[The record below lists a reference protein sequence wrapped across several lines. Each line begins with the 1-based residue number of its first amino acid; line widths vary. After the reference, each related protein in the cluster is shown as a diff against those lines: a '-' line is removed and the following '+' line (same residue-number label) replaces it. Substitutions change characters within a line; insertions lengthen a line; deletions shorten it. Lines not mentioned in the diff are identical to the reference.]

1 MSSQPSGPSPDVP
14 PATQV
19 TLPIHE
25 PGVRLFLL
33 TRLILTFDSGDER
46 VIAQLLAA
54 GFTAELVDKL
64 RGMSLVDALRFVASH
79 CGLSVAVDAD
89 AVRLQMVKLERSR
102 ADRQL
107 YEYFVHAG
115 ASPTT
120 ISRLFGVAAADV
132 RRLRKLVAPRVATGG
147 RPRCPPE
154 ALRLDIEAAWQQ
166 ITREE
171 SSERQA
177 LWKLHQQ
184 FPTETI
190 ASLESVIRPAAGNS
204 AASKSGPA
212 TPVNSAECTWHA
224 LSPLATAPGA
234 VSAVSAVV
242 SAASSAAVAA

>member
-1 MSSQPSGPSPDVP
+1 MSSSTSSPTCSPGPEATQS
-14 PATQV
+14 TQV

-64 RGMSLVDALRFVASH
+64 RSMSLIDALRFVASH

-89 AVRLQMVKLERSR
+89 AVRGQMVKLERSR

-132 RRLRKLVAPRVATGG
+132 RRLRKLVAPHVATGG

-154 ALRLDIEAAWQQ
+154 PLRLDIEAAWKQ
-166 ITREE
+166 ICRQE

-177 LWKLHQQ
+177 LWQLHQQ
-184 FPTETI
+184 FPTETM
-190 ASLESVIRPAAGNS
+190 AALESVIRPPASPPAHASPGSTCAATLANCGW
-204 AASKSGPA
+204 PTA
-212 TPVNSAECTWHA
+212 TPLPTA
-224 LSPLATAPGA
+224 LTAA
-234 VSAVSAVV
+234 
-242 SAASSAAVAA
+242 

>member
-1 MSSQPSGPSPDVP
+1 MSSPTSSPSPEVTQP
-14 PATQV
+14 TQV

-64 RGMSLVDALRFVASH
+64 RSMSLIDSLRFVASH

-132 RRLRKLVAPRVATGG
+132 RRLRKLVAPHVATGG

-154 ALRLDIEAAWQQ
+154 PLRLDIEAAWKQ
-166 ITREE
+166 ICRQECN
-171 SSERQA
+171 ERQA
-177 LWKLHQQ
+177 LWQLHQQ
-184 FPTETI
+184 FPTETM
-190 ASLESVIRPAAGNS
+190 AALESVIRPPASSSAYVSHGSTS
-204 AASKSGPA
+204 AAALAGC
-212 TPVNSAECTWHA
+212 VRSAAAPSSTA
-224 LSPLATAPGA
+224 LS
-234 VSAVSAVV
+234 
-242 SAASSAAVAA
+242 AA

>member
-1 MSSQPSGPSPDVP
+1 MSSPTSSPSPEVTQP
-14 PATQV
+14 TQV

-64 RGMSLVDALRFVASH
+64 RSMSLIDALRFVASH

-89 AVRLQMVKLERSR
+89 AVKLQMVKLERSR

-120 ISRLFGVAAADV
+120 ISRLFGVAATDV
-132 RRLRKLVAPRVATGG
+132 RRLRKLVAPHVATGG

-154 ALRLDIEAAWQQ
+154 ALRLVIEAAWQRISRQ
-166 ITREE
+166 E

-177 LWKLHQQ
+177 LWQLHQQ

-190 ASLESVIRPAAGNS
+190 AALESVIRPSAGSSVYGSPGSSNAAGLANCAWPASPSSLASHTALS
-204 AASKSGPA
+204 AA
-212 TPVNSAECTWHA
+212 
-224 LSPLATAPGA
+224 
-234 VSAVSAVV
+234 
-242 SAASSAAVAA
+242 

>member
-1 MSSQPSGPSPDVP
+1 MSSSTSSANPEATQS
-14 PATQV
+14 TQV

-46 VIAQLLAA
+46 DIAQLLAA

-64 RGMSLVDALRFVASH
+64 RSMSLIDALRFVASH

-89 AVRLQMVKLERSR
+89 AVRVQMVKLERSR

-132 RRLRKLVAPRVATGG
+132 RRLRKLVAPHVATGG

-154 ALRLDIEAAWQQ
+154 PLRLDIEAAWKRICRQ
-166 ITREE
+166 E

-177 LWKLHQQ
+177 LWQLHQQ
-184 FPTETI
+184 FPTETM
-190 ASLESVIRPAAGNS
+190 AALESVIRTLASSPAYVSPGSTSAATLANCMWPAATPSPTALS
-204 AASKSGPA
+204 AA
-212 TPVNSAECTWHA
+212 
-224 LSPLATAPGA
+224 
-234 VSAVSAVV
+234 
-242 SAASSAAVAA
+242 

>member
-1 MSSQPSGPSPDVP
+1 MSSQTSGPSPDAI

-64 RGMSLVDALRFVASH
+64 RSMSLIDALRFVASH

-89 AVRLQMVKLERSR
+89 AVKLQMVKLERSR

-132 RRLRKLVAPRVATGG
+132 RRLRKLVAPQVATGG

-154 ALRLDIEAAWQQ
+154 ALRLDIEAAWQRISSQ
-166 ITREE
+166 E

-190 ASLESVIRPAAGNS
+190 AALESVIRPAAGSSAYRSPGSPS
-204 AASKSGPA
+204 AAGLANGAWPA
-212 TPVNSAECTWHA
+212 SPFSLASHTA
-224 LSPLATAPGA
+224 LS
-234 VSAVSAVV
+234 
-242 SAASSAAVAA
+242 AA

>member
-1 MSSQPSGPSPDVP
+1 MSISATSPSPE
-14 PATQV
+14 AAQSAQV

-64 RGMSLVDALRFVASH
+64 RSMSLIDALRFVASH

-115 ASPTT
+115 ASPNT

-132 RRLRKLVAPRVATGG
+132 RRLRKLVAPHVATGG

-154 ALRLDIEAAWQQ
+154 PLRLDIEAAWKQ
-166 ITREE
+166 ICRQDC
-171 SSERQA
+171 SERQA
-177 LWKLHQQ
+177 LWQLHQR
-184 FPTETI
+184 FPSETM
-190 ASLESVIRPAAGNS
+190 AALESVIRPAAIS
-204 AASKSGPA
+204 PA
-212 TPVNSAECTWHA
+212 YV
-224 LSPLATAPGA
+224 APG
-234 VSAVSAVV
+234 S
-242 SAASSAAVAA
+242 SSAATLANCAWPAATASSSALSAA